1 MTIEEWRTAL
11 NDPFADKEEL
21 TDAAA
26 DWGQCPVGQ
35 VPGISRTIVYSP
47 NDRTLHE
54 LAINFE
60 KQVEAGRYRAALK
73 TIVLIELRAKELR
86 TR

>member
-1 MTIEEWRTAL
+1 MTIDEWKTAL
-11 NDPFADKEEL
+11 NNPFADKEEL

-35 VPGISRTIVYSP
+35 VPGISRTIAYSP

-60 KQVEAGRYRAALK
+60 VQVEAGRYRDALK
-73 TIVLIELRAKELR
+73 TIVLIELRAMELKS
-86 TR
+86 